1 MTESRFAIDL
11 TPPDVTPYR
20 RGNTGIDYV
29 TTLDSGRPG
38 PHVVINALTH
48 GNEIC
53 GAIAVDALFRLGLR
67 PTRGRLTLA
76 LSNVAAYRSFDPD
89 NPYASRYLDEDFN
102 RLWSAETLDSR
113 RESVELR
120 RARQLRPVFDAAD
133 LLLDLHSM
141 TNDTAPLTLCGRTMR
156 GRDLAR
162 RLGYPS
168 WIVADEGH
176 ASGRRLL
183 DYDGFADPDGGRTA
197 LLVECGQHWKASAAE
212 VAVETCLRCLLLADM
227 VDPLLALPRLRKRT
241 EPLRVV
247 EVTQAVTAHTDSFSF
262 ARTFTGLE
270 VLPQAG
276 TLLGRDGDQP
286 LFTPHDDCVLIMPAR
301 RAKAG
306 QTAVRLGRLVGG

>member
-1 MTESRFAIDL
+1 MTESRSPLDL
-11 TPPDVTPYR
+11 TPPDITPYR

-29 TTLDSGRPG
+29 TTLDGGRPG

-48 GNEIC
+48 GNEVC
-53 GAIAVDALFRLGLR
+53 GAVAIDALYRLGVR

-76 LSNVAAYRSFDPD
+76 LSNVAAYQTFDPA
-89 NPYASRYLDEDFN
+89 NPYASRYIEEDFN
-102 RLWSAETLDSR
+102 RLWSPETLDSLR
-113 RESVELR
+113 NSVELR

-141 TNDTAPLTLCGRTMR
+141 TNDTAPLTLCGRTAR
-156 GRDLAR
+156 GRELAK

-183 DYDGFADPDGGRTA
+183 DYGGFAEPRGERTA
-197 LLVECGQHWKASAAE
+197 LLVECGQHWKAETAE
-212 VAVETCLRCLLLADM
+212 VAVETCLRFLLMTDM
-227 VDPLLALPRLRKRT
+227 IDPALALPLLRKRD

-247 EVTQAVTAHTDSFSF
+247 EVTQAVTARSDSFAF
-262 ARTFTGLE
+262 THAFTGLE
-270 VLPQAG
+270 VLPRAG
-276 TLLGRDGDQP
+276 MVIGQDGERP
-286 LFTPHDDCVLIMPAR
+286 VLTPHDDCVLIMPAR

-306 QTAVRLGRLVGG
+306 QTAVRLGRLVT